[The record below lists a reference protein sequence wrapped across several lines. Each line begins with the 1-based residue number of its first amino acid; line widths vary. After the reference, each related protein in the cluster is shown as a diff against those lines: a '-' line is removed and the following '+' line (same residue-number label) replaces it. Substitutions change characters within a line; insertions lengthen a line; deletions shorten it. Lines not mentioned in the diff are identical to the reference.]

1 MRQPDL
7 LTPESGFEPDDVL
20 RVRAAWLYYVGELN
34 QADTAQRLGITR
46 ARANRL
52 IAEARECGLVTITVN
67 DDAGSTQAV
76 QAALALHYG
85 LSMCIV
91 TPPIGFAAAPVKD
104 LATRTAQGQ
113 IARRAVGIAAA
124 QFLKGKLQGGHAIT
138 VGIGWGR
145 TLEQMALHLAGVRN
159 PKARFVSLLGS
170 LTRNSASNPFEVVQ
184 TLAARTGGQGY
195 VLPVPFVAD
204 SAADRDVLMSQR
216 VVAETLRVARGADL
230 NIASLGE
237 LGPQSLV
244 RLQDMLSAQDIRSV
258 QAAGGIAD
266 MLGHLFDRKGGVIE
280 HELNQRTAA
289 LDIAD
294 VRHVPLVLLCA
305 GLEKLA
311 AADAVLRSG
320 LVNGL
325 VIDGDTALRLQ
336 ALEPPAQAGSATRRA
351 PRR

>member
-1 MRQPDL
+1 MPKADL
-7 LTPESGFEPDDVL
+7 LTSGSGFEPDDVL
-20 RVRAAWLYYVGELN
+20 RVRAAWLYYVGDLN
-34 QADTAQRLGITR
+34 QAETAQRLGITR

-67 DDAGSTQAV
+67 DDAASTQAIE
-76 QAALALHYG
+76 AALAQRYG
-85 LSMCIV
+85 LALCIV
-91 TPPIGFAAAPVKD
+91 TPPMGFAAVPVKD
-104 LATRTAQGQ
+104 VATRATQGH

-124 QFLKGKLQGGHAIT
+124 HFLKGKLQGARALT

-145 TLEQMALHLAGVRN
+145 TLEQMALHLSGVRN

-184 TLAARTGGQGY
+184 TLATRTGGEGH

-204 SAADRDVLMSQR
+204 SAADLDVLMSQR
-216 VVAETLRVARGADL
+216 VVAETVRLARGADL

-244 RLQDMLSAQDIRSV
+244 RLQDMLSAQDVRSV
-258 QAAGGIAD
+258 QAAGGVAD
-266 MLGHLFDRKGGVIE
+266 MLGHFFDRAGGVIE

-289 LDIAD
+289 LAIAD

-305 GLEKLA
+305 GLEKRGA
-311 AADAVLRSG
+311 IDAVLRSG

-325 VIDGDTALRLQ
+325 VIDGDTALGLQ
-336 ALEPPAQAGSATRRA
+336 ALKQPAPSGPTRRTTV
-351 PRR
+351 RR